1 MTEQTTGTEQA
12 QTKVVK
18 GITVYWSETLRAWV
32 TIPPKEPRRR

>member
-1 MTEQTTGTEQA
+1 MTKQTTGTKEV

-32 TIPPKEPRRR
+32 TIPR